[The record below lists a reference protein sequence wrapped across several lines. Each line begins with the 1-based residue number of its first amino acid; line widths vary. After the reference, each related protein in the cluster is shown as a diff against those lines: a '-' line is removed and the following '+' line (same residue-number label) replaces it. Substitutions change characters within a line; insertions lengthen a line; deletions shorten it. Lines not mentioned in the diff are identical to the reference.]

1 MRCKVPLNV
10 MIVSAYFPPA
20 NSPGVH
26 RVIRFARQL
35 TEDAW
40 PVSIITMDPSYFD
53 TRANNDETLLERI
66 ADGVTVHRTKVFRG
80 LRKIVEIREGLR
92 RITKT
97 PMVERRPMRASTADT
112 PLRRGAWQGI
122 REWLIDIV
130 QFPDPD
136 IGWYWYALRQGVEML
151 KKTRV
156 DVILSTAPPHTSHLI
171 AARLSRRFNIAWVA
185 DFRDPMARI
194 PFYWSRKDKKLK
206 KALWERLEKRIVAEA
221 DAVILNTDRMKTE
234 FDTVYGEKVSQK
246 LYCVSNG
253 FDSELFEKY
262 NSIEPPQGDCLII
275 THAGSLYGSRNP
287 TALFEALA
295 LAISQGLIPK
305 DGIRLNLLGSYVRAW
320 GLPEKVEELK
330 LGSVIKLQAPVP
342 HGECLKAMAASHVLL
357 VIQPESIIQVP
368 AKLYEYMALRRPILA
383 LAPEG
388 AVGDLVREGNL
399 GILVPPTNVD
409 AIANALRSLY
419 DQRHH
424 LATTYCQNEG
434 YRHGFEGK
442 ALTRRLQH
450 VLSWAK
456 DQKKACHVNRS

>member
-1 MRCKVPLNV
+1 

-20 NSPGVH
+20 NLPGVH
-26 RVIRFARQL
+26 RVIRFARHL
-35 TEDAW
+35 REDGW
-40 PVSIITMDPSYFD
+40 QVSVITMAPNYFD
-53 TRANNDETLLERI
+53 THAKCDEGLLERV
-66 ADGVTVHRTKVFRG
+66 AEGVVVCRTKVFRG
-80 LRKIVEIREGLR
+80 MSKIVEVRDTVRQFRNREMTKQKPMAAAARDLQSR
-92 RITKT
+92 RT
-97 PMVERRPMRASTADT
+97 
-112 PLRRGAWQGI
+112 AWQ
-122 REWLIDIV
+122 RLKEWVLDLLL
-130 QFPDPD
+130 FPDPD
-136 IGWYWYALRQGVEML
+136 IGWYWYALRQGREML
-151 KKTRV
+151 KTNHV

-221 DAVILNTDRMKTE
+221 DAVILNTDRMKRE
-234 FDTVYGEKVSQK
+234 FENVYGEKVSQK

-253 FDSELFEKY
+253 FDSEFFEKF
-262 NSIEPPQGDCLII
+262 NNIEPPQGDCLII

-287 TALFEALA
+287 TALLEALA
-295 LAISQGLIPK
+295 LAISRGHIPK
-305 DGIRLNLLGSYVRAW
+305 EGIQLNLLGSYVRAW

-330 LGSVIKLQAPVP
+330 LGSVVNLLAPVP
-342 HGECLKAMAASHVLL
+342 HGECLKSMAASHVLL

-368 AKLYEYMALRRPILA
+368 AKLYEYMALRRPVLA

-409 AIANALRSLY
+409 AIANALCRLY
-419 DQRHH
+419 DQRHN
-424 LATTYCQNEG
+424 LATIYCQNEG

-456 DQKKACHVNRS
+456 DQKKGVA